1 MNMYAATPELEQQH
15 IITTTR
21 AKIRAVFRAILIL
34 LREYIYLYVR
44 MTSFIKSAKAVY
56 DVESELEYV
65 EIKYE
70 RFVRGR
76 GYETYVDY
84 INTYPLADWVSLTS
98 ESQSIPY
105 EKFLDT
111 MCEKTLEV
119 RQKMAELAL
128 ENIIADKRDV
138 HTYIRTA
145 RAVTILD
152 PTFQPPWINIKSAW
166 QRDFMRKFCED
177 TLMDIIQRT
186 TDESRLEYL
195 FIVLRDIETEQ

>member
-1 MNMYAATPELEQQH
+1 
-15 IITTTR
+15 
-21 AKIRAVFRAILIL
+21 
-34 LREYIYLYVR
+34 

-65 EIKYE
+65 EIEYE
-70 RFVRGR
+70 RFVRGK

-84 INTYPLADWVSLTS
+84 INTKPLADWVVLRSKT
-98 ESQSIPY
+98 QSIPY

-128 ENIIADKRDV
+128 ENIVADRRNV

-145 RAVTILD
+145 YASTILD
-152 PTFQPPWINIKSAW
+152 STFQPPWINIKSAW
-166 QRDFMRKFCED
+166 QREFIRKFCED
-177 TLMDIIQRT
+177 TLMDLVQRT
-186 TDESRLEYL
+186 TNESRLEY
-195 FIVLRDIETEQ
+195 FFSVLSSIELQQ